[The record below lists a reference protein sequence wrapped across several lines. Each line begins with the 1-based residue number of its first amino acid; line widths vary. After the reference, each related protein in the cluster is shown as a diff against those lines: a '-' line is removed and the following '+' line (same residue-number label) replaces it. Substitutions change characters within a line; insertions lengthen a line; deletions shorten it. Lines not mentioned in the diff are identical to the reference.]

1 MWNFAAAWPR
11 NHILKGHLSSGQE
24 SLTRL
29 YGRVCKSLRQGGV
42 AAAIPA
48 DTIELDPT
56 SSSAYINR
64 GNAHLDAGCLDRAI
78 ADYSR
83 AIELDPQSAIAYNN
97 RGVTHAVAGEPRAAI
112 DDYDRAVA
120 IDPSN
125 AGAHHNRGDAYRE
138 LGDCE
143 RAIAD
148 YTKALH
154 WTRLVPTPIAI
165 GRRPIRRAASGTS
178 RSQTMTRRSSL
189 IRTTL
194 PLISDAGASAPGGAN
209 SLPQSPILRGR
220 SKSARTSR
228 PPITNA
234 AMLISVRKTLPARL
248 PITPRPW
255 SLIRRLPGSCAQ
267 RSFRWSYAPVS
278 RRGLRRQSPQRMT
291 GRQ

>member
-11 NHILKGHLSSGQE
+11 NHILKGHLSSGKE

-138 LGDCE
+138 LGDC
-143 RAIAD
+143 APLPI
-148 YTKALH
+148 TPKPSH

-165 GRRPIRRAASGTS
+165 VRWPIRRAAS
-178 RSQTMTRRSSL
+178 
-189 IRTTL
+189 
-194 PLISDAGASAPGGAN
+194 
-209 SLPQSPILRGR
+209 
-220 SKSARTSR
+220 
-228 PPITNA
+228 
-234 AMLISVRKTLPARL
+234 
-248 PITPRPW
+248 
-255 SLIRRLPGSCAQ
+255 
-267 RSFRWSYAPVS
+267 
-278 RRGLRRQSPQRMT
+278 
-291 GRQ
+291 